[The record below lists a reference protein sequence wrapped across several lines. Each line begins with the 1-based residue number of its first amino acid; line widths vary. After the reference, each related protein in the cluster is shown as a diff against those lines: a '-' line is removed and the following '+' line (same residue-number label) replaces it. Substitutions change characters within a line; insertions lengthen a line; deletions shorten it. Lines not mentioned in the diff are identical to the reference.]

1 MPVKTVGSPMQFD
14 PPSCSQR
21 ARGRRSYAKSGIRVR
36 RTHRHLGASRRH
48 GRQCEPDE
56 WVVRGN
62 QSGLD
67 LLGCRRDPG

>member
-21 ARGRRSYAKSGIRVR
+21 ARGCRSYVSSGIWVR
-36 RTHRHLGASRRH
+36 RTRHHLGARTRH
-48 GRQCEPDE
+48 GREREPDE